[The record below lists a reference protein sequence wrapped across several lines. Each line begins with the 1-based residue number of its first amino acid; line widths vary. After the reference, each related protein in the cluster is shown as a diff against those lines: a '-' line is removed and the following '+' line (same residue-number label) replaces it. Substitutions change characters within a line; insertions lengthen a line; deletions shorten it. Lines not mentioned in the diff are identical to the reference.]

1 MRESRRQMREL
12 RNLPAIDDTTL
23 ILDISGMTQ
32 PILQPFELIK
42 VKTLEYDWCMIS
54 IDIPSL
60 R

>member
-32 PILQPFELIK
+32 PILQPFESIK
-42 VKTLEYDWCMIS
+42 VKTLEYDKH
-54 IDIPSL
+54 
-60 R
+60 